1 MTSIRSSGPSR
12 LIGLAGPTSECL
24 NWMDLPCSPR
34 SLWLHAGG
42 KNPGSTADR
51 SRWRG
56 PQFCLPLW
64 GTGSA
69 TPITIDFGAMFP
81 FTGIP
86 AYNLPV
92 YASQRPSPDAT
103 QDSVRGCSLGFAAAA
118 ISGSRAR
125 RACKAQT
132 GSPEAVA
139 RLRFPQNVACGF
151 PAPRSSAVASQL
163 WLLFA
168 QVLFHG
174 RRIFSL
180 HRRPYLP
187 LNGAHVA
194 QEQFNDR

>member
-24 NWMDLPCSPR
+24 NRMDLPCFRR
-34 SLWLHAGG
+34 SLLLHAGG

-51 SRWRG
+51 SRWHG
-56 PQFCLPLW
+56 PQFCLPLR

-125 RACKAQT
+125 RACKAQPSRHPNMLIVAGARAEEAAQFIVCAT
-132 GSPEAVA
+132 EPSGGSGAFEAPHWSVTPFDAARVVA
-139 RLRFPQNVACGF
+139 IR
-151 PAPRSSAVASQL
+151 
-163 WLLFA
+163 
-168 QVLFHG
+168 
-174 RRIFSL
+174 
-180 HRRPYLP
+180 
-187 LNGAHVA
+187 
-194 QEQFNDR
+194 